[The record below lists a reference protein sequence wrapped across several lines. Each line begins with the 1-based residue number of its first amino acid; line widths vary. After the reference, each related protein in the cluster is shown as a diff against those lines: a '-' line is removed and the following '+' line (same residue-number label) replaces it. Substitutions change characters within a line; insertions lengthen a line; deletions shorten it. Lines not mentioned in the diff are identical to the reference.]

1 MEIDLTLLAQYKEY
15 IAILTVLG
23 CLVLGYL
30 VKHSSLFKWVK
41 NDNIPMI
48 VAITGAILNPLIT
61 GLSVESVIVGA
72 FLGLA
77 STGLHQWFK
86 SFIENFANFF
96 NLNNNK

>member
-1 MEIDLTLLAQYKEY
+1 MEIDLTMLAQYKEFV
-15 IAILTVLG
+15 AILTVLA

-30 VKHSSLFKWVK
+30 IKHSSVFKWVK
-41 NDNIPMI
+41 NDNIP
-48 VAITGAILNPLIT
+48 AILAVVGGIVNPLIT
-61 GLSVESVIVGA
+61 GLSVESVIIGA

-86 SFIENFANFF
+86 TFIENFSNFF